1 MATTRKQGRYKGR
14 LGKMKDRRGVA
25 GTGSDKLMK
34 REEQRSKLLAVSE
47 AAERLGVKPATI
59 RSWILRREKLEIV
72 KIGRLV
78 RITEKSI
85 DQFIDD
91 NTIPPHRTL

>member
-1 MATTRKQGRYKGR
+1 
-14 LGKMKDRRGVA
+14 MKPNEA
-25 GTGSDKLMK
+25 
-34 REEQRSKLLAVSE
+34 RSRLLAIEE

-72 KIGRLV
+72 KVGRLV

-85 DQFIDD
+85 DRFIVE
-91 NTIPPHRTL
+91 NTIPPKDVHR